1 MQIAVIDWIHGI
13 QVRFPYGGRVRSSSP
28 PLPII
33 VVKQALQINVH
44 AQTLSRKNLG
54 WILFLRGERR
64 ATTKWLE
71 DTFYLFIYLESF

>member
-13 QVRFPYGGRVRSSSP
+13 QVRFPYGGCVRSSSP

-54 WILFLRGERR
+54 WILFLRGEGR
-64 ATTKWLE
+64 ATMKDWRI
-71 DTFYLFIYLESF
+71 LFIYLFI

>member
-13 QVRFPYGGRVRSSSP
+13 QVRFPYGGRVRSSFP
-28 PLPII
+28 PII

-54 WILFLRGERR
+54 WILFLREKGR
-64 ATTKWLE
+64 ATTVGGY
-71 DTFYLFIYLESF
+71 FLFIYLFRKLLI

>member
-54 WILFLRGERR
+54 WILFLREKGR
-64 ATTKWLE
+64 ATTVGGY
-71 DTFYLFIYLESF
+71 FLFIYLFRKLLI